1 MIKLKVLIVD
11 DHSTVRQGLKTFL
24 ELDPQI
30 QVIGTAVNGVEA
42 IQKTRELKPDVV
54 LMDLLMPQMDG
65 IEAMKRIKVDDPSA
79 KIIIVTGYD
88 DEALRQT
95 AMQAGAFAY
104 VLKDN
109 LLDLTQLLAEIG
121 QARNP
126 GE

>member
-65 IEAMKRIKVDDPSA
+65 IEATAIIKREMPGVRVLVLTSMLETSSISK
-79 KIIIVTGYD
+79 
-88 DEALRQT
+88 ALK
-95 AMQAGAFAY
+95 AGADGY
-104 VLKDN
+104 VLKN
-109 LLDLTQLLAEIG
+109 IEATDLCQTIKS
-121 QARNP
+121 
-126 GE
+126 